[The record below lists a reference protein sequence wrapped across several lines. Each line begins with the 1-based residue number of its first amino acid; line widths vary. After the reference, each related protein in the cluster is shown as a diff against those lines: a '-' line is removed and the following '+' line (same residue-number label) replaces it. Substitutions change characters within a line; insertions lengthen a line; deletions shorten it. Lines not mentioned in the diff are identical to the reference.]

1 METSGKGLTTLLT
14 LLKQQK
20 LTIIGEFNIASDWY
34 QNLITANWPEVILLL
49 DFETFFSKEYHL
61 GKDKTAISLP
71 EYVADSRFEF
81 TGLGIQVFNHPLES
95 KGKMFVGG
103 PSVKWMIG
111 RLQKHFGKFFQNCTC
126 VAKNTKFD
134 FLILAEKFGIFPAFP
149 LDIEDLSRYIDSRL
163 PQSLDKML
171 KRANLPCKGDT
182 KQFRGQHWNEMDHAT
197 MKKYCLGDI
206 QGEGDL
212 LKRLLPIIDNPAF
225 ELDLMR
231 HTLNLFTRPK
241 LKLDYELAGQLADD
255 MEAEVHNVTAGV
267 AKYFPPD
274 ISEFELIKFL
284 RTRKK
289 FPAMLQ
295 LLLGDEQLPTKKGKK
310 EIIPAL
316 AKTDEGCAMLLVH
329 KKQSIRDLIAAK
341 LAITSW
347 PTHAKKLR
355 RMITW
360 AKCTNDLLRIFLKY
374 YGAHTARWSGGGGV
388 NPQNF
393 GGKGRGKPIHPLI
406 AKVRNCLLAPEYHTL
421 AIVDSAQIEARML
434 AWIAG
439 CDTLLTGFA
448 NGEDIYSEFAAG
460 LFNSRVWKP
469 AGDDDSLEAKVA
481 GVRRGFGKDA
491 ILGCGYGM
499 GANKFYMRC
508 RENDSLRPLF
518 DSGEYSFDFIKKLIK
533 VYRTTYPGIPK
544 FWSAIE
550 KAFKWVVKYP
560 NQTSKIAGGRI
571 KIWRERSMVCC
582 RLPSGRV
589 LYYRHVTLDTKGD
602 LKYMG
607 GLKTVH
613 TWGGALTEN
622 VVQAMARDL
631 LGYWTLE
638 FEKGGYPIVLHAHDE
653 DVACIP
659 EQGADEVLN
668 RMLEIMR
675 VSPVWADGVPLD
687 AEGELSRYYKK

>member
-1 METSGKGLTTLLT
+1 VDTSWYSNL
-14 LLKQQK
+14 QK
-20 LTIIGEFNIASDWY
+20 
-34 QNLITANWPEVILLL
+34 ANWPIEILLL
-49 DFETFFSKEYHL
+49 DFETFFSKDYHL
-61 GKDKTAISLP
+61 GQDKAAISIP
-71 EYVADSRFEF
+71 EYIADPRFEF
-81 TGLGIQVFNHPLES
+81 TGLGLQVFNHPLES

-103 PSVKWMIG
+103 PSVEWMIG
-111 RLQKHFGKFFQNCTC
+111 RLQKQFGGSLHNCTC

-134 FLILAEKFGIFPAFP
+134 FLILAEKFGIHPAFP

-182 KQFRGQHWNEMDHAT
+182 KQFKGQHWHEMDHAA

-206 QGEGDL
+206 QGEGDM
-212 LKRLLPIIDNPAF
+212 LKRLLPIIDNPEF
-225 ELDLMR
+225 ELPLMR
-231 HTLNLFTRPK
+231 HTLNLFTKPK
-241 LKLDYELAGQLADD
+241 LELDYELAEQLADD
-255 MEAEVHNVTAGV
+255 MEAEVGNILSSV
-267 AKYFPPD
+267 ARYFPPD
-274 ISEFELIKFL
+274 TDPDAIMTFL

-295 LLLGDEQLPTKKGKK
+295 VLLGNEKLPMKQGKK
-310 EIIPAL
+310 EMIPAL
-316 AKTDEGCAMLLVH
+316 AKTDEGCSALLVH
-329 KKQSIRDLIAAK
+329 KKQSIRDLVAAK

-347 PTHAKKLR
+347 PTHAKKVR

-360 AKCTNDLLRIFLKY
+360 AKCTGGKLSIFLKF
-374 YGAHTARWSGGGGV
+374 YGSHTGRWSGGGGV

-406 AKVRNCLLAPEYHTL
+406 AKIRNCLVAPEYHTL

-434 AWIAG
+434 AWIAD
-439 CDTLLTGFA
+439 CHILLEGFT
-448 NGEDIYSEFAAG
+448 NGEDIYSEFATG
-460 LFNSRVWKP
+460 LFNSKVWKP
-469 AGDDDSLEAKVA
+469 SVDDDSPETKVA
-481 GVRRGFGKDA
+481 GIRRGFGKDA

-508 RENDSLRPLF
+508 RENESLRPLF

-533 VYRTTYPGIPK
+533 VYRASYPGITA

-560 NQTSKIAGGRI
+560 NQASEIASGRI
-571 KIWRERSMVCC
+571 KIWRERSMVHC

-589 LYYRHVTLDTKGD
+589 LYYRHVTIDVSNN

-607 GLKTVH
+607 GSKTVH

-622 VVQAMARDL
+622 VVQAMSRDL
-631 LGYWTLE
+631 LGYWILE
-638 FEKGGYPIVLHAHDE
+638 LEKEGIPIVLHAHDE
-653 DVACIP
+653 NVACIP
-659 EQGADEVLN
+659 EHDANKILN

-675 VSPVWADGVPLD
+675 TKPDWAAGIPLD
-687 AEGELSRYYKK
+687 VEGELSRYYKK